1 MSGFI
6 HLHTHSEFSLLD
18 GLGRVT
24 ALAARAA
31 ELGQPALA
39 ITDHGVMYGVIDFY
53 RACRKAGI
61 KPIIGIEMYI
71 APRGMTDRD
80 SKLDKS
86 PHHLILLARNNTGYQ
101 NLLQIATAGQLEGF
115 YYKPRVDKKYLGEH
129 AAGLIALSGC
139 GSGEIPRLIAKG
151 QLDKARRTAAQYRE
165 MFGADNF
172 YLEIQR
178 HEGLPELEQVGAG
191 LITLS
196 QELGIPLVAT
206 NDVHYV
212 RAEDAHAHE
221 ILLCIQTNT
230 TIYDPKRMRM
240 GDESFYLKSTEEMA
254 ALFADVP
261 QALENTLRIAEMCE
275 VDLEPTG
282 YHLPPFEVPP
292 GFDAQSYLR
301 HLCEEGLKR
310 RYPVITDEIRARL
323 EYELKVIHEMGFD
336 TYFLIVW
343 DLCRFARERGIWWNV
358 RGSGAG
364 SIVAYSMGITN
375 LNPLR
380 YSLIFERFLN
390 PGRVTMPDID
400 LDFPDDRRDEMIHYT
415 IEKYGADKVAQIITF
430 GTMGARAA
438 IRDAGRALDLPL
450 GEVDRVAKLI
460 PYGPKVKITDGLE
473 QVAELREMYE
483 STDYVRQ
490 LIDTARSLEGVS
502 RHASTHAAGVVVA
515 DKPLVNY
522 TPLHRPPKAG
532 GGVMTQFTME
542 VLESIGLLK
551 IDFLGLATLTVMRRA
566 CELIRQRHGIE
577 LTLDTIPV
585 DDPAIYELLSRGD
598 VLGLFQVESAG
609 MRRVLTTMKP
619 TRLEH
624 IIAVVALYR
633 PGPMEYIDTYINRM
647 HGREP
652 VTYRHPK
659 LEPILAETYGI
670 IVFQEQII
678 HILTDLAGYSAAD
691 ADLVR
696 RAVSK
701 KKKGAL
707 LEHRRSFV
715 RGAVEHSE
723 LPQET
728 AEAIFDDIEYFAR
741 YGFNK
746 CLPGDVE
753 VLDATSGRLVR
764 VEDLY
769 AATAYIDKVV
779 TCDIE
784 RLKLQTG
791 QVTAVM
797 DNGIKPVFRLTT
809 ALGRQIEATPNHP
822 FYTFDGWRR
831 LDEIRPGDRIAVPR
845 RLPVEGQAEWADHEV
860 IVLGYLLAEGNLR
873 HPHSVYYYTQDDEQ
887 LADYVNAVEKFDNVR
902 CSVSIHKNT
911 YSVYAKRIHR
921 STEPGVVRW
930 LKALGLWGK
939 SARQKEIPAE
949 VFTLNNR
956 QIALLLNRL
965 WVGDGHLGS
974 QNGYV
979 HAYYA
984 TASERLARQVQH
996 LLLRLGIVSRL
1007 RRVNFPYRGG
1017 RIGYQVHIMGNEH
1030 IKRFAATVGQYF
1042 INGRHREMCTY
1053 ILNAEFDTARGTRD
1067 TIPVAVKQLVRAEK
1081 AAAGITWTQLRDE
1094 AEVAPREFYP
1104 THTASKKGFRRETV
1118 ARLAD
1123 YFDSD
1128 ALRRHADSDI
1138 YWDEVISIEYIGEK
1152 QTYDLTV
1159 ASTHNFVANDIL
1171 VHNSHAAD
1179 YAVLTCQTAY
1189 LKAHYPVEYMAAL
1202 LSVERHNTDKVGAF
1216 VAECRRMQIEVL
1228 PPDVNHSAL
1237 DFTIEERPG
1246 KDGQTTEAIRFGLG
1260 AVKNV
1265 GEGPVKTIIAA
1276 RQEGGP
1282 FKNLDDFC
1290 QRVDLRQVNRRALEC
1305 LIKVGALDAFGPRAA
1320 LLDVIDQMLALSQG
1334 VHQAREV
1341 GQLSMFDLD
1350 SGLAPASAVAIRLP
1364 DAPEVSR
1371 REKLTW
1377 EKELVGVYVSEHPL
1391 QRMAADL
1398 RETVTAFCG
1407 QIDEEMAGQ
1416 SVTVAGVVS
1425 WVRPHTTRRGEPMAF
1440 VHLEDLQGSIEVI
1453 VFPRVFKETRDL
1465 WQPDKILIVRGR
1477 VDAKGRA
1484 PKILCESV
1492 RDHVTV
1498 NHVDENHH
1506 AETPR
1511 HLRITIAR
1519 SGDHEQDIA
1528 LLAQVHELLV
1538 GYQGEDRFSLHV
1550 PNGTRWIQLDFPNDT
1565 TRYCPELE
1573 AALSRLPG
1581 VSEVRVD

>member
-1 MSGFI
+1 MRVSGFI

-18 GLGRVT
+18 GLGRVK

-86 PHHLILLARNNTGYQ
+86 PYHLILLARNNTGYQ

-115 YYKPRVDKKYLGEH
+115 YYKPRVDKQYLSEH
-129 AAGLIALSGC
+129 TAGLIALSGC
-139 GSGEIPRLIAKG
+139 GSGEIPRLIAQG

-172 YLEIQR
+172 YLEIQK

-196 QELGIPLVAT
+196 QELDIPLVAT

-212 RAEDAHAHE
+212 RAEDARAHE

-460 PYGPKVKITDGLE
+460 PYGPKVKIANGLE
-473 QVAELREMYE
+473 QVAELRELYE

-566 CELIRQRHGIE
+566 CELIRRRHGIE

-678 HILTDLAGYSAAD
+678 HILTDLAGYSAAE

-696 RAVSK
+696 RAVGK
-701 KKKGAL
+701 KKKEAL
-707 LEHRRSFV
+707 LKHRKTFV
-715 RGAVEHSE
+715 QGAVEHGG
-723 LPQET
+723 LPRET

-746 CLPGDVE
+746 
-753 VLDATSGRLVR
+753 A
-764 VEDLY
+764 
-769 AATAYIDKVV
+769 
-779 TCDIE
+779 
-784 RLKLQTG
+784 
-791 QVTAVM
+791 
-797 DNGIKPVFRLTT
+797 
-809 ALGRQIEATPNHP
+809 
-822 FYTFDGWRR
+822 
-831 LDEIRPGDRIAVPR
+831 
-845 RLPVEGQAEWADHEV
+845 
-860 IVLGYLLAEGNLR
+860 
-873 HPHSVYYYTQDDEQ
+873 
-887 LADYVNAVEKFDNVR
+887 
-902 CSVSIHKNT
+902 
-911 YSVYAKRIHR
+911 
-921 STEPGVVRW
+921 
-930 LKALGLWGK
+930 
-939 SARQKEIPAE
+939 
-949 VFTLNNR
+949 
-956 QIALLLNRL
+956 
-965 WVGDGHLGS
+965 
-974 QNGYV
+974 
-979 HAYYA
+979 
-984 TASERLARQVQH
+984 
-996 LLLRLGIVSRL
+996 
-1007 RRVNFPYRGG
+1007 
-1017 RIGYQVHIMGNEH
+1017 
-1030 IKRFAATVGQYF
+1030 
-1042 INGRHREMCTY
+1042 
-1053 ILNAEFDTARGTRD
+1053 
-1067 TIPVAVKQLVRAEK
+1067 
-1081 AAAGITWTQLRDE
+1081 
-1094 AEVAPREFYP
+1094 
-1104 THTASKKGFRRETV
+1104 
-1118 ARLAD
+1118 
-1123 YFDSD
+1123 
-1128 ALRRHADSDI
+1128 
-1138 YWDEVISIEYIGEK
+1138 
-1152 QTYDLTV
+1152 
-1159 ASTHNFVANDIL
+1159 
-1171 VHNSHAAD
+1171 HAAD

-1189 LKAHYPVEYMAAL
+1189 LKARYPVEYMAAL

-1237 DFTIEERPG
+1237 DFAIEERPG
-1246 KDGQTTEAIRFGLG
+1246 KDGQTVEAIRFGLG

-1265 GEGPVKTIIAA
+1265 GEGPVTTIIAA
-1276 RQEGGP
+1276 RREGGP

-1290 QRVDLRQVNRRALEC
+1290 QRVDLRQVNRRVLEC

-1350 SGLAPASAVAIRLP
+1350 SGLVPASAVAIRLP

-1391 QRMAADL
+1391 QRIAADL

-1498 NHVDENHH
+1498 NHVVDENHH
-1506 AETPR
+1506 AETSR

-1519 SGDHEQDIA
+1519 SGDHERDIA

-1538 GYQGEDRFSLHV
+1538 GYQGDDRFSLHV

-1581 VSEVRVD
+1581 VSDVRVD